1 MTNTNHLIKDT
12 KADRVFKFFLYLF
25 IFLAVAVVVY
35 PLIYIIS
42 ASISAPQAVNSG
54 AMWLF
59 PKQVTWQGYSVILK
73 YSDIWRGYGMTI
85 FYTLSGTLV
94 SLLLTIPCAYA
105 ISRPDFSGKKWFTTF
120 MLVTMFLNGGLIPT
134 YLLIRSLGMVDTVWA
149 IILPGAASVYNI
161 VVTRSFF
168 QSSVP
173 WEMQEAAKIDGASD
187 FMIFFKIVLP
197 LSAPIIAVMALF
209 YGVGIWNSYFSALVY
224 LQNKALYPL
233 QMVLRQILVLQ
244 DMQQGA
250 GTGTNV
256 TASAAEAAYNKAA
269 LAAIIKYGVMIVS
282 SLPVIIVYPFLQR
295 FFVKGVLIGSL
306 KG

>member
-12 KADRVFKFFLYLF
+12 KADRVFKVFLYIF
-25 IFLAVAVVVY
+25 IFLAVAIVVY
-35 PLIYIIS
+35 PLVYIIS
-42 ASISAPQAVNSG
+42 ASISSPQSVNSG
-54 AMWLF
+54 AMWFF
-59 PKQVTWQGYSVILK
+59 PKDITWEGYGVILK
-73 YSDIWRGYGMTI
+73 YKDIWRGYGMTI
-85 FYTLSGTLV
+85 FYTVTGTLV
-94 SLLLTIPCAYA
+94 SLILTIPCAYA
-105 ISRPDFSGKKWFTTF
+105 ISRPDFSGKKWFTSF

-134 YLLIRSLGMVDTVWA
+134 YLLIRNMGMIDTVWA

-187 FMIFFKIVLP
+187 FQIFFKIVLP

-250 GTGTNV
+250 ATGANV
-256 TASAAEAAYNKAA
+256 TASAAQAAYDKAT

>member
-12 KADRVFKFFLYLF
+12 RADRIFKIVLDIF
-25 IFLAVAVVVY
+25 IILAVVIVLY

-42 ASISAPQAVNSG
+42 ASISDPQLVNSG
-54 AMWLF
+54 EMWLL
-59 PKQVTWQGYSVILK
+59 PKGVTWKGYEVILK
-73 YSDIWRGYGMTI
+73 YKDIWRGYGMTI
-85 FYTLSGTLV
+85 FYTFAGTAI
-94 SLLLTIPCAYA
+94 SLILTIPCAYA
-105 ISRPDFSGKKWFTTF
+105 LSRPDFSGKKWFTTF
-120 MLVTMFLNGGLIPT
+120 MLITMFLNGGLIPT
-134 YLLIRSLGMVDTVWA
+134 YLLVRALGMVNTVWA
-149 IILPGAASVYNI
+149 ILLPGAVSVYNI
-161 VVTRSFF
+161 IVTRSFF

-187 FMIFFKIVLP
+187 FQIFFRIVLP

-244 DMQQGA
+244 DLQQSA
-250 GTGTNV
+250 ATGGGV
-256 TASAAEAAYNKAA
+256 TASAAEAAYNKSA